1 MTQFALT
8 GHFQMPICLALL
20 LAGRIFIKTGRGVG
34 LRRGDEILQVNQ
46 EVLRSWM
53 DASSLPGSLVVK
65 RDGALVE
72 IIVRGSGLGRTTG
85 HRARSDRARTSRGV
99 IRFLRHVSHRLRV
112 SA

>member
-1 MTQFALT
+1 MLLNIVSLT
-8 GHFQMPICLALL
+8 KSIFLPVFQSLFC
-20 LAGRIFIKTGRGVG
+20 
-34 LRRGDEILQVNQ
+34 RGDEILQVNQ

-53 DASSLPGSLVVK
+53 DASSLPGSFVVK

-85 HRARSDRARTSRGV
+85 HRAKSEQARTSRGV
-99 IRFLRHVSHRLRV
+99 IRFLRRVSHRLRV